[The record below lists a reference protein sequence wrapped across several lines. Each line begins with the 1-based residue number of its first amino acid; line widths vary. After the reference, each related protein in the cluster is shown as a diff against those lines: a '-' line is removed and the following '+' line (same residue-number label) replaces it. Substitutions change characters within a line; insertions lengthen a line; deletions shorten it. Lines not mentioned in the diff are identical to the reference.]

1 MFKIS
6 SRQGVMRAPCNALLS
21 VSASAVVLIGHGVF
35 VPAVLAQAVQEVV
48 ITGNP
53 LSKSQS
59 LNAVSS
65 LSGQS
70 LLQQGQSTLGE
81 TLNQLPGVSS
91 TYFGPNAS
99 RPIIRGFDGD
109 RIRVLNNSG
118 ASMDVS
124 SLSYDHAVPMD
135 VLTTERIEVLR
146 GPAALQY
153 GGSAMGGV
161 VNVIDNRI
169 PRQPMQGIA
178 GKAQTQ
184 WASGNGERSKG
195 AMLEVGQGA
204 WVFHADAFDRHTKDV
219 KVPRNLPCG
228 KPGAPELTSRICN
241 SASDS
246 QGGALGASLFLERG
260 HVGMSLSEYQSN
272 YGTVAEDEV
281 TIGMRSKHA
290 ALEGEWRP
298 DSSLFQQINFQ
309 ASQTDYK
316 HTEFD
321 AGAPGTLF
329 ANQGHDVRVQLRHKP
344 WRLGAGTW
352 EGVWGLQSEQGKF
365 SAIGTEAFAPFS
377 HTRSTAAFVFEE
389 YALNDV
395 LFNVG
400 TRKENVT
407 VASLGNPD
415 PSVDRF
421 EVGQR
426 KFSPQSVAASASWQ
440 WMPQWRL
447 STNVSQVQRAPK
459 DYELF
464 ANGPH
469 VATAAWEKGDANLGL
484 EKANSIDLTADWQQG
499 PHQFKI
505 TAFQSQFSNFIG
517 LMSTLEVEDGLPV
530 QKYQGVRAKFTGF
543 ETAAQWRLLQSTSS
557 LDLALK
563 ADAVRAQNLSVNEP
577 LPRISPVR
585 LGAKLIHTTG
595 PWRADWG
602 FDWYA
607 AQDSVP
613 TGAAATAAYTLWHG
627 FVSYKQ
633 KVSGAALNWFAK
645 LDNASNQWAYSA
657 TSILTTTAPGKS
669 PLPGRSFKLGV
680 MATF

>member
-6 SRQGVMRAPCNALLS
+6 ARQGVMRAPCNALLS

-118 ASMDVS
+118 GNMDVS

-195 AMLEVGQGA
+195 AMLEVGQGL
-204 WVFHADAFDRHTKDV
+204 WVFHADAFDRRTRDV
-219 KVPRNLPCG
+219 QVPRNLPCS
-228 KPGAPELTSRICN
+228 KPGSPELASRICN

-246 QGGALGASLFLERG
+246 QGGALGATLFLDRG
-260 HVGMSLSEYQSN
+260 HVGMSLSQYQST

-298 DSSLFQQINFQ
+298 DSSVFQKINFQ
-309 ASQTDYK
+309 ANQTNYK

-329 ANQGHDVRVQLRHKP
+329 ANQGHDARVQMRHQP
-344 WRLGAGTW
+344 WRVGSGTW

-365 SAIGTEAFAPFS
+365 SANGTEAFAPFS
-377 HTRSTAAFVFEE
+377 KTRSNAAFVFEE
-389 YALNDV
+389 YALNAV
-395 LFNVG
+395 QFNLG
-400 TRKENVT
+400 ARKENVT

-426 KFSPQSVAASASWQ
+426 QFSPQSVAASASWQ
-440 WMPQWRL
+440 WMPTWRL

-469 VATAAWEKGDANLGL
+469 VATAAWEKGNANLGL
-484 EKANSIDLTADWQQG
+484 EKANSIDVSAGWQQG
-499 PHQFKI
+499 SDQFKI

-517 LMSTLEVEDGLPV
+517 LMSTLEIEEGLPV

-543 ETAAQWRLLQSTSS
+543 ETAAQWRLLQATSS
-557 LDLALK
+557 LDLAVK
-563 ADAVRAQNLSVNEP
+563 ADAVRAQNLSIGEP
-577 LPRISPVR
+577 LPRISPLR
-585 LGAKLIHTTG
+585 FGAKLIHTSG

-607 AQDSVP
+607 AQDRVP
-613 TGAAATAAYTLWHG
+613 TGSAATAAYTLWHG

-633 KVSGAALNWFAK
+633 ALSGASLNWFAK

-657 TSILTTTAPGKS
+657 TSILTSTAPGKS
-669 PLPGRSFKLGV
+669 PLPGRSLKLGV

>member
-1 MFKIS
+1 MRNSFS
-6 SRQGVMRAPCNALLS
+6 WQDAMRAFLMGNAVLG
-21 VSASAVVLIGHGVF
+21 AVTFI
-35 VPAVLAQAVQEVV
+35 PNALAQAVQQLQPVQEVL

-53 LSKSQS
+53 LSKSQGS
-59 LNAVSS
+59 NAISS
-65 LSGQS
+65 LAGQA
-70 LLQQGQSTLGE
+70 LLEQGQSTLGE

-99 RPIIRGFDGD
+99 RPVIRGFDGD

-124 SLSYDHAVPMD
+124 SLSYDHAVPTD

-178 GKAQTQ
+178 GKAQSQ
-184 WASGNGERSKG
+184 WASGNAERSKG

-204 WVFHADAFDRHTKDV
+204 WVFHADAFDRQTSDV
-219 KVPRNLPCG
+219 KVPHILPCS
-228 KPGAPELTSRICN
+228 KPGSLELAARICN

-246 QGGALGASLFLERG
+246 QGGAVGASLFWDRG
-260 HVGMSLSEYQSN
+260 YVGLSLSQYQSR
-272 YGTVAEDEV
+272 YGTVAEDAV

-290 ALEGEWRP
+290 ALEGEWRT
-298 DSSLFQQINFQ
+298 DSSLFQKLNFQ
-309 ASQTDYK
+309 TSQTDYK

-321 AGAPGTLF
+321 GNTPGTVF

-344 WRLGAGTW
+344 WRAGLGTW
-352 EGVWGLQSEQGKF
+352 DGVWGFQSEQGQF
-365 SAIGTEAFAPFS
+365 SADGTEAFAPFS
-377 HTRSTAAFVFEE
+377 HTRNKAVFVFEE
-389 YALNDV
+389 YA
-395 LFNVG
+395 FNNLQFNLG
-400 TRKENVT
+400 ARKENVA

-415 PSVDRF
+415 PNVNRF

-426 KFSPQSVAASASWQ
+426 KFSPQSLAASAFWQ
-440 WMPQWRL
+440 WLPQWRL

-484 EKANSIDLTADWQQG
+484 EKANSIDLSADWQQG
-499 PHQFKI
+499 PHQFKM
-505 TAFQSQFSNFIG
+505 TAFQSQFANFIG
-517 LMSTLEVEDGLPV
+517 LMSTPLVEEGMPV
-530 QKYQGVRAKFTGF
+530 QSYQGVRAKFTGF
-543 ETAAQWRLLQSTSS
+543 ETTAQWRVLQSVST
-557 LDLALK
+557 LDLAFK
-563 ADAVRAQNLSVNEP
+563 ADAVRAQNLSINEP
-577 LPRISPVR
+577 LPRISPLR
-585 LGAKLIHTTG
+585 LSAKLIHATG

-607 AQDSVP
+607 AQQRVP
-613 TGAAATAAYTLWHG
+613 TGNVATSAYTLWHG

-633 KVSGAALNWFAK
+633 KLPSASLNWFAK
-645 LDNASNQWAYSA
+645 LDNAANQWAYSA

-669 PLPGRSFKLGV
+669 PLPGRSIKLGV